1 MTFLTRWSSI
11 TGGSENGLDAIRDC
25 FEPISRIPL
34 YVVRDF
40 YAQEEEAG
48 TYLVNL
54 LRTSSIRFIFFISA
68 ISLAGLGYM
77 DILDSYL
84 ICCVFLSGNAGSALI
99 LEHHPHSRC
108 QFHRRDNILSVLGIF
123 REEYGYIDDFRLASH
138 FVYSDSQCPYVGSPF
153 LDSEVLSKKRTLYE
167 PIVSSSDCKSPM
179 RIPD

>member
-1 MTFLTRWSSI
+1 M
-11 TGGSENGLDAIRDC
+11 
-25 FEPISRIPL
+25 
-34 YVVRDF
+34 VRDF

-54 LRTSSIRFIFFISA
+54 LRAPSFHCLFFVSGFPHA
-68 ISLAGLGYM
+68 SLGYL
-77 DILDSYL
+77 DISVSCF
-84 ICCVFLSGNAGSALI
+84 ICRVFLSGNAGSALI

>member
-1 MTFLTRWSSI
+1 M
-11 TGGSENGLDAIRDC
+11 
-25 FEPISRIPL
+25 
-34 YVVRDF
+34 VRDF
-40 YAQEEEAG
+40 YAQEEDAG
-48 TYLVNL
+48 TYLINL
-54 LRTSSIRFIFFISA
+54 LRTSSIRFLFFISA

-84 ICCVFLSGNAGSALI
+84 ICCVFLSRDAGSALI

-123 REEYGYIDDFRLASH
+123 RKEHERVDDFRLASH
-138 FVYSDSQCPYVGSPF
+138 HVYSDSQYSYVGSPF

-167 PIVSSSDCKSPM
+167 PIISSSDCKSPM